1 MKLLVDLLV
10 IWAAWWF
17 IRRAL
22 RPQRPFRTPPPRP
35 TPLRRRVRTAG
46 DMVACAHCGLY
57 VPRSEAVPGAHDALF
72 CCPEHRDAAH
82 HG

>member
-22 RPQRPFRTPPPRP
+22 RPQHRSHFTPRP
-35 TPLRRRVRTAG
+35 TPPRRRVRAAG
-46 DMVACAHCGLY
+46 DMVACHHCGLY
-57 VPRSEAVPGAHDALF
+57 VPRSEAVPGAHGTMF
-72 CCPEHRDAAH
+72 CSLEHRDAPTR
-82 HG
+82 G